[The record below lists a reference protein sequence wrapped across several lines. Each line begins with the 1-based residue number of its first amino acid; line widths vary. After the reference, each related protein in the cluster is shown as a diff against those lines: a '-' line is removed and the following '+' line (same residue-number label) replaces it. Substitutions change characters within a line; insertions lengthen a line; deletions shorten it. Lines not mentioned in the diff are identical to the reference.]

1 MREKIEN
8 FSELNLTL
16 ENLYKNGLLLMSGKN
31 GNPMAI
37 GWGTVGVIWHKS
49 IFTILV
55 RPSRY
60 SFKLIEE
67 LPEFTVNVPTPELK
81 KKVAYCGVKSGR
93 DFDKIKECNFHIQK
107 SNHISVPYIKECP
120 IHYECK
126 IVNKNDIINSEL
138 NDKIINRYY
147 KTGDYHSVYFG
158 EILGVYKE
166 IKGE

>member
-1 MREKIEN
+1 MREEIGT

-16 ENLYKNGLLLMSGKN
+16 ENLYKNGLLLSSGKS

-37 GWGTVGVIWHKS
+37 GWGTVGIIWHKR

-67 LPEFTVNVPTPELK
+67 LSEFVINVPTKKMK
-81 KKVAYCGVKSGR
+81 KKVAYCGTHSGR
-93 DFDKIKECNFHIQK
+93 DVNKIEECNFHLGK
-107 SNHISVPYIKECP
+107 SNQISVPYIKECP
-120 IHYECK
+120 IHYECR

-138 NDKIINRYY
+138 DKNIISKYY
-147 KTGDYHSVYFG
+147 TQGDFHSVYFG

-166 IKGE
+166 NKGE

>member
-1 MREKIEN
+1 MRERIET
-8 FSELNLTL
+8 FSNLNLTL
-16 ENLYKNGLLLMSGKN
+16 ENLYNNGLLLMSGES

-37 GWGTVGVIWHKS
+37 GWGTVGIVWHKS

-67 LPEFTVNVPTPELK
+67 LPEFTINVPTPELK
-81 KKVAYCGVKSGR
+81 KEVAYCGAYSGR
-93 DFDKIKECNFHIQK
+93 DVNKIKKCNFHLGR

-138 NDKIINRYY
+138 DKNIISKYY
-147 KTGDYHSVYFG
+147 TQGDFHSVYFG

-166 IKGE
+166 K

>member
-1 MREKIEN
+1 MREKIN
-8 FSELNLTL
+8 TFSELNLTL
-16 ENLYKNGLLLMSGKN
+16 ENLYKNGLLLMSGES

-37 GWGTVGVIWHKS
+37 GWGTVGVVWHKS

-81 KKVAYCGVKSGR
+81 KEVAYCGTYSGR
-93 DFDKIKECNFHIQK
+93 DVNKIEKCNFNLGK
-107 SNHISVPYIKECP
+107 SNNISVPYIKECP
-120 IHYECK
+120 IHYECR

-138 NDKIINRYY
+138 DKNIIDKYY
-147 KTGDYHSVYFG
+147 IQGDYHSVYFG

-166 IKGE
+166 KKGE